1 MTGLDEGA
9 AAAGSPADS
18 PAHGERA
25 IAPRSDLHDAL
36 AWAALGI
43 AVLVGSITM
52 DRLERQHINPYT
64 IPGLLP
70 GLLGVL
76 MIVLGGVLALRS
88 LRRGALRQPA
98 QRARAEHL
106 PHEPEA
112 LQREERRRIWVSS
125 ALCLGYGVVLIGHG
139 LPFWAASTI
148 YVTGSIL
155 VLQRMSLDA
164 DERRLTPRAVA
175 KALTIG
181 LVASLVTHVVF
192 QELFLVRMP

>member
-1 MTGLDEGA
+1 MTGPDEGA

-52 DRLERQHINPYT
+52 DRLEGSTSTVHDPRPAA
-64 IPGLLP
+64 

-88 LRRGALRQPA
+88 VRRGALRQPA
-98 QRARAEHL
+98 QRARVEHL

-112 LQREERRRIWVSS
+112 LQREERRRIWVAS

-164 DERRLTPRAVA
+164 DERRLTPRAFA
-175 KALTIG
+175 KASTIG